1 MKKVLLVLLL
11 LTAPAVFGQV
21 NFVRTTPTASVQLT
35 TLADIDTI
43 LFLFPKSLTSP
54 VFFDSTKANRTV
66 LIPAQDF
73 VSAQGKFTLYL
84 TRTAIT
90 GTADSFRVWVKKI
103 MPTTGIPVRND
114 STFIIGSASTFADI
128 ANYSQYSFTITD
140 PTKGLALVFR
150 KGDGGTPVKVRLSA
164 WIDFTQ

>member
-1 MKKVLLVLLL
+1 MKKILLVLFFA
-11 LTAPAVFGQV
+11 TASYGQV
-21 NFVRTTPTASVQLT
+21 NFVRTTPQASVQLT

-43 LFLFPKSLTSP
+43 LFLFPKSLTAP
-54 VFFDSTKANRTV
+54 VFFDSTKAAKSV
-66 LIPAQDF
+66 IVPAQDF

-84 TRTAIT
+84 TRAAIT
-90 GTADSFRVWVKKI
+90 GTADSFRVWVKKL
-103 MPTTGIPVRND
+103 MPSTGIPVRND

-128 ANYSQYSFTITD
+128 INHSQYAFTITD

-150 KGDGGTPVKVRLSA
+150 KGDGGTPIKVRLNA